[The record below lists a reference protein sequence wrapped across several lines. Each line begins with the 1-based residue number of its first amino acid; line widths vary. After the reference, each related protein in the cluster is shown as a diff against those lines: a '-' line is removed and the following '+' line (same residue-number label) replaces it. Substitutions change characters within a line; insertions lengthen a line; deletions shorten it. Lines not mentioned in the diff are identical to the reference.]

1 MGAVSIMTSQI
12 GSLAFSRLSRHFADS
27 KVPFEVIMPSGESH
41 KFGKGQPSFTVTL
54 KNRRA
59 IKALVSLDE
68 GNVGEAFLDGSI
80 EITGDMLRPFELR
93 GTLSDAHPLTT
104 IWRFLQ
110 PLVLGQVSTN
120 RRAIADHYDID
131 ADFFLSFLD
140 PEIPMYT
147 QGVYVQESES
157 LAAATRRKFDWCI
170 EQCRLKSGDRVLEIG
185 PGWGGF
191 AEYAFKRGIHLTGI
205 TISSYSRD
213 FLNKLKERTGGDWDI
228 QLVDFLEYQPK
239 AEFDAIVIM
248 GVIEHI
254 PDYKAVLERFS
265 RWVKPGGRI
274 FLDGSAATKKYELS
288 SFMVRHIYG
297 GNHSFL
303 VLHDFL
309 DKLASTPLKLVECY
323 NDRDSY
329 FYTFRQWAINFDA
342 NRDKVVARF
351 GEFNFRR
358 FQLYL
363 WGAAYEF
370 FSGSLDCYR
379 MIIERPIYG
388 DGRSA

>member
-59 IKALVSLDE
+59 IKALASLDE

-191 AEYAFKRGIHLTGI
+191 AEYAF
-205 TISSYSRD
+205 
-213 FLNKLKERTGGDWDI
+213 
-228 QLVDFLEYQPK
+228 
-239 AEFDAIVIM
+239 
-248 GVIEHI
+248 
-254 PDYKAVLERFS
+254 
-265 RWVKPGGRI
+265 
-274 FLDGSAATKKYELS
+274 
-288 SFMVRHIYG
+288 
-297 GNHSFL
+297 
-303 VLHDFL
+303 
-309 DKLASTPLKLVECY
+309 
-323 NDRDSY
+323 
-329 FYTFRQWAINFDA
+329 
-342 NRDKVVARF
+342 
-351 GEFNFRR
+351 
-358 FQLYL
+358 
-363 WGAAYEF
+363 
-370 FSGSLDCYR
+370 
-379 MIIERPIYG
+379 
-388 DGRSA
+388 